1 VTPLFSN
8 FLLPGHLDMA
18 KFGSIAGIA
27 LLALIGV
34 VIFFTGCTKVDQT
47 DYCIETRFGK
57 IVDEHMT
64 TGMAL
69 TVFSEATCFPL
80 TDVNFP
86 SQGDTEQIE
95 AQTADPVT
103 VLGDVGVVY
112 AYDPASVN
120 QVFIAKR
127 TPAAAEIE
135 ILNAIREGY
144 RTALAGWTV
153 ADIFS
158 GRRTELS
165 DSVRAH
171 IQRKLGDLAMIK
183 RAYVRDIKIPKTI
196 EDARIGA
203 VAQAQVLDSTLKR
216 FAIDSVAARA
226 TVIRAQAQAEA
237 TRLQAQAYA
246 SNPALLE
253 LERSKALAE
262 GIARACSGPQITT
275 CVIGGTVLDAAPTRR
290 P

>member
-1 VTPLFSN
+1 
-8 FLLPGHLDMA
+8 MA

-27 LLALIGV
+27 LVALIGV

-171 IQRKLGDLAMIK
+171 IQRKLGNLATIK
-183 RAYVRDIKIPKTI
+183 RAYVRDIKIPKAI

-253 LERSKALAE
+253 LERSKALAD

>member
-1 VTPLFSN
+1 
-8 FLLPGHLDMA
+8 MA
-18 KFGSIAGIA
+18 RFGAIGGLMLVVMVS
-27 LLALIGV
+27 LAV
-34 VIFFTGCTKVDQT
+34 FFTGCTKVDQT

-57 IVDEHMT
+57 VVDEHMT

-86 SQGDTEQIE
+86 SQGSTESIE

-103 VLGDVGVVY
+103 VTGDVGVVY
-112 AYDPASVN
+112 AYDPTSVN
-120 QVFIAKR
+120 TVFIAKR
-127 TPAAAEIE
+127 TAAAAEIE

-158 GRRTELS
+158 NRRTELS

-171 IQRKLGDLAMIK
+171 IQRKLGNLATIK

>member
-1 VTPLFSN
+1 MGKLASI
-8 FLLPGHLDMA
+8 G
-18 KFGSIAGIA
+18 GSIV
-27 LLALIGV
+27 LLVVILGV
-34 VIFFTGCTKVDQT
+34 VFTGCTKVDQT

-57 IVDEHMT
+57 VVDEHMT

-86 SQGDTEQIE
+86 RQGEAETIE

-103 VLGDVGVVY
+103 VTGDVGVVY
-112 AYDPASVN
+112 AFDPASVN
-120 QVFIAKR
+120 QVFVAKR

-153 ADIFS
+153 EDIFS
-158 GRRTELS
+158 GRRSQLS
-165 DSVRAH
+165 DSVQAH
-171 IQRKLGDLAMIK
+171 IQRKLGNLAQIK
-183 RAYVRDIKIPKTI
+183 RAYVRDIKIPKAI

-203 VAQAQVLDSTLKR
+203 AAQAQVLDSTLKR

-226 TVIRAQAQAEA
+226 TVIRAQAEAEA
-237 TRLQAQAYA
+237 TRLRANAYS
-246 SNPALLE
+246 SNPALVE
-253 LERSKALAE
+253 LERAKAMAE
-262 GIARACSGPQITT
+262 GIAKACSGPQINT
-275 CVIGGTVLDAAPTRR
+275 CVIGGTVLDANRR

>member
-1 VTPLFSN
+1 
-8 FLLPGHLDMA
+8 MA
-18 KFGSIAGIA
+18 KFGSIAGIV
-27 LLALIGV
+27 LVALIGV
-34 VIFFTGCTKVDQT
+34 LVFFTGCTKVDQT

-57 IVDEHMT
+57 VVNEHMT

-86 SQGDTEQIE
+86 ARGDTEEIE

-103 VLGDVGVVY
+103 VRGDVGVVY

-120 QVFIAKR
+120 AVFIAKR
-127 TPAAAEIE
+127 TPGAAEIE

-153 ADIFS
+153 EDIFS
-158 GRRTELS
+158 GRRSELS

-171 IQRKLGDLAMIK
+171 IQRKLGDLAQIK

-226 TVIRAQAQAEA
+226 TVIRAQAEAEA
-237 TRLQAQAYA
+237 TRLRAQAYA
-246 SNPALLE
+246 SNPALVE

>member
-1 VTPLFSN
+1 M
-8 FLLPGHLDMA
+8 G
-18 KFGSIAGIA
+18 KFGAIGGTV
-27 LLALIGV
+27 LVVLVVLGV
-34 VIFFTGCTKVDQT
+34 VFTGCTKIDQT
-47 DYCIETRFGK
+47 EYCIETRFGK
-57 IVDEHMT
+57 VVDEHMS

-86 SQGDTEQIE
+86 ASGGTETID

-103 VLGDVGVVY
+103 VTGDVGVVY

-120 QVFIAKR
+120 RVFIAKR
-127 TPAAAEIE
+127 TPGAAEIE

-158 GRRTELS
+158 TRRAELS
-165 DSVRAH
+165 DSVRSH
-171 IQRKLGDLAMIK
+171 IQRKLGDLAAIK
-183 RAYVRDIKIPKTI
+183 RAYVRDIRIPKTI

-226 TVIRAQAQAEA
+226 TIIRAQAEAEA
-237 TRLQAQAYA
+237 TRLRGAAYA
-246 SNPALLE
+246 ATPALVQLE
-253 LERSKALAE
+253 IAKAMAD
-262 GIARACSGPQITT
+262 GIARACAGQAITT
-275 CVIGGTVLDAAPTRR
+275 CVIGGSVMDVNRR

>member
-1 VTPLFSN
+1 MGKVGAIGGTVAVLLLVLAVAVT
-8 FLLPGHLDMA
+8 G
-18 KFGSIAGIA
+18 
-27 LLALIGV
+27 
-34 VIFFTGCTKVDQT
+34 FTKIDQT
-47 DYCIETRFGK
+47 EYCVETRFGK
-57 IVDEHMT
+57 VVNEHMN

-69 TVFSEATCFPL
+69 TVFSEATCFSL

-86 SQGDTEQIE
+86 TAGGTETID

-103 VLGDVGVVY
+103 VTGDVGVVY
-112 AYDPASVN
+112 AYDPVTVN
-120 QVFIAKR
+120 DVFLAKR

-158 GRRTELS
+158 TRRADFS

-171 IQRKLGDLAMIK
+171 IQRKLGNLATI
-183 RAYVRDIKIPKTI
+183 RTAFVRDIRIPKTI

-226 TVIRAQAQAEA
+226 TVIRAEAEAQAL
-237 TRLQAQAYA
+237 RLRGNAYA
-246 SNPALLE
+246 GNPGLLE
-253 LERSKALAE
+253 LERARALAD
-262 GIARACSGPQITT
+262 GIARACAGSQITT
-275 CVIGGTVLDAAPTRR
+275 CVIGGSVMDVNRR

>member
-1 VTPLFSN
+1 
-8 FLLPGHLDMA
+8 MA
-18 KFGSIAGIA
+18 LVA
-27 LLALIGV
+27 
-34 VIFFTGCTKVDQT
+34 FFTGCTKVDQT
-47 DYCIETRFGK
+47 TYCIETRFGK
-57 IVDEHMT
+57 VVNEHMN
-64 TGMAL
+64 TGMAF

-86 SQGDTEQIE
+86 SQGSTEQIE

-103 VLGDVGVVY
+103 VTGDVGVVY

-120 QVFIAKR
+120 KVFIAKR

-158 GRRTELS
+158 NRRSELS

-226 TVIRAQAQAEA
+226 TVIRAQAEAEA
-237 TRLQAQAYA
+237 TRLRASAY
-246 SNPALLE
+246 STNPALVE

>member
-1 VTPLFSN
+1 MARFGTIGGI
-8 FLLPGHLDMA
+8 LLLVMV
-18 KFGSIAGIA
+18 S
-27 LLALIGV
+27 LAV
-34 VIFFTGCTKVDQT
+34 FFTGCTKVDQT

-57 IVDEHMT
+57 VVDEHMT

-86 SQGDTEQIE
+86 SQGSTEQIE

-103 VLGDVGVVY
+103 VMGDVGVVY

-120 QVFIAKR
+120 SVFIAKR

-158 GRRTELS
+158 NRRSELS

-226 TVIRAQAQAEA
+226 TVIRAQAEAEA
-237 TRLQAQAYA
+237 TRLRASAY
-246 SNPALLE
+246 STNPALVE

>member
-1 VTPLFSN
+1 MARFGMIGGTV
-8 FLLPGHLDMA
+8 LLVMVG
-18 KFGSIAGIA
+18 
-27 LLALIGV
+27 LLA
-34 VIFFTGCTKVDQT
+34 FFTGCTKVDQT

-57 IVDEHMT
+57 VVTDHMN
-64 TGMAL
+64 TGMAM

-86 SQGDTEQIE
+86 SQGNTEQIE

-103 VLGDVGVVY
+103 VTGDVGVVY

-120 QVFIAKR
+120 GVFIAKR

-158 GRRTELS
+158 NRRSELS

-171 IQRKLGDLAMIK
+171 IQRKLGNLAMIK

-226 TVIRAQAQAEA
+226 TVIRAQAEAEA
-237 TRLQAQAYA
+237 TRLRASAY
-246 SNPALLE
+246 STNPALVE